1 MILAERWVA
10 FGHFDGGDTE
20 RPDIGPR
27 VISGL
32 TNDFG
37 CHPKRGTDES
47 VALGFMRRKLGGH
60 SKVGYQKG
68 D

>member
-10 FGHFDGGDTE
+10 FGHLDGGDTE

-37 CHPKRGTDES
+37 CHPKGGTDES
-47 VALGFMRRKLGGH
+47 VALGFMG
-60 SKVGYQKG
+60 
-68 D
+68 